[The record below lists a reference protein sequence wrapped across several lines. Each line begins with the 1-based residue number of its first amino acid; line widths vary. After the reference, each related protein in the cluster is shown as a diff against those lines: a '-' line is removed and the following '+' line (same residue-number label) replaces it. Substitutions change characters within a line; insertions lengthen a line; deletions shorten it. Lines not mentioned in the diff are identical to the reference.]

1 ASPHFNRLA
10 FLDLGN
16 NPLTDAAF
24 DCFLDTQNL
33 RSLRRLIVPLG
44 ISPRR
49 QGVLENRFHR
59 NAARN

>member
-1 ASPHFNRLA
+1 LA